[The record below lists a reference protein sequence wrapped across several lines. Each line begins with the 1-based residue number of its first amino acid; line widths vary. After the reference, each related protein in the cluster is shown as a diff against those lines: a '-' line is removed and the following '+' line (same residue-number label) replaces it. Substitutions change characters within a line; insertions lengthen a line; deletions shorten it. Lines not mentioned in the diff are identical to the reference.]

1 MILFLQSVF
10 MMSQSK
16 NQFFFSGN
24 ININNNGID
33 WVPIFSRGKPS
44 LITNFSLG
52 KNRFS
57 VNPLIRYE
65 LDGLQPWGFDIWWNY
80 KFVQKKKFKFD
91 IGLVLPGVVN
101 QRVNINQ
108 KNLPNTVLQP
118 WVNGLV
124 NPNLSFSINDNFGLS
139 LSYYEIFRIKK
150 VNTNQFGS
158 GRIFVLFPLIKK
170 IGIGDK
176 FYIRWAPQIYTVQVQ
191 DLEIGFFYAQTI
203 NIGINKFPFS
213 ISSVMN
219 KPIYFGGLTGKKFEW
234 NIGVNYSFDLKFT
247 KVNKID

>member
-91 IGLVLPGVVN
+91 
-101 QRVNINQ
+101 R
-108 KNLPNTVLQP
+108 
-118 WVNGLV
+118 
-124 NPNLSFSINDNFGLS
+124 
-139 LSYYEIFRIKK
+139 EKK
-150 VNTNQFGS
+150 T
-158 GRIFVLFPLIKK
+158 
-170 IGIGDK
+170 
-176 FYIRWAPQIYTVQVQ
+176 
-191 DLEIGFFYAQTI
+191 
-203 NIGINKFPFS
+203 
-213 ISSVMN
+213 
-219 KPIYFGGLTGKKFEW
+219 
-234 NIGVNYSFDLKFT
+234 
-247 KVNKID
+247 

>member
-139 LSYYEIFRIKK
+139 LSYYEIF
-150 VNTNQFGS
+150 
-158 GRIFVLFPLIKK
+158 
-170 IGIGDK
+170 
-176 FYIRWAPQIYTVQVQ
+176 
-191 DLEIGFFYAQTI
+191 
-203 NIGINKFPFS
+203 
-213 ISSVMN
+213 
-219 KPIYFGGLTGKKFEW
+219 
-234 NIGVNYSFDLKFT
+234 
-247 KVNKID
+247 